1 MRRDGDQHNKQG
13 DYIYGTDPKTLNP
26 ETTSTKE
33 RKDKK
38 QEDRGKHSPSMHSQ
52 CTVKHS

>member
-1 MRRDGDQHNKQG
+1 MRKDEDRHNKQG

-26 ETTSTKE
+26 EMTSTKE

-38 QEDRGKHSPSMHSQ
+38 QGIGGCTVHQ
-52 CTVKHS
+52 CTVNAQ